1 MGRSKESGGSK
12 RRGEQLDIS
21 GDGGRNAAECARD
34 YRVRGTGELGSE
46 GD

>member
-12 RRGEQLDIS
+12 RRGEEFDIS
-21 GDGGRNAAECARD
+21 GDGGRNAAKCARD
-34 YRVRGTGELGSE
+34 HCVRGTGELGSK